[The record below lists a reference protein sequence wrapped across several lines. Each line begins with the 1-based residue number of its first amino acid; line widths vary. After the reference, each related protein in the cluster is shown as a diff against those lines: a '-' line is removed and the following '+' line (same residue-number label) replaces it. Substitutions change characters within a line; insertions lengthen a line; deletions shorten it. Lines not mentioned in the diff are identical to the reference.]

1 MLVPIGGGEVVV
13 YFSRYGSTHEGGR
26 IMPKKI
32 LVPVDIG
39 KLTEPLVDYGHS
51 LAERLDV
58 NVCFLHVIPHPSSWV
73 GFEKWIPENAV
84 EQARASAEKKIR
96 YYIRKSEENFPGL
109 PSHKHP
115 VLFKEGDP
123 AEEIIKTAKEGEYNL
138 IIVGYRGRSG
148 IQEMIVGS
156 TAANVIRYAHCSVLV
171 FRPGFD
177 VF

>member
-1 MLVPIGGGEVVV
+1 
-13 YFSRYGSTHEGGR
+13 
-26 IMPKKI
+26 MPRKI

-58 NVCFLHVIPHPSSWV
+58 SVSFLHVLPHASSWM
-73 GFEKWIPENAV
+73 GFEKWIPENAI
-84 EQARASAEKKIR
+84 QNARESAEKKIR
-96 YYIRKSEENFPGL
+96 YYIRKSEDNFPDL
-109 PSHKHP
+109 QKHEHP
-115 VLFKEGDP
+115 ILFKEGNP
-123 AEEIIKTAKEGEYNL
+123 AEEIIKTAKEGEFNL
-138 IIVGYRGRSG
+138 IIVGYRSMSG

-156 TAANVIRYAHCSVLV
+156 TAANVIRYAHCSVLI

>member
-1 MLVPIGGGEVVV
+1 
-13 YFSRYGSTHEGGR
+13 
-26 IMPKKI
+26 MPKKI

-58 NVCFLHVIPHPSSWV
+58 RVSFLHVLPYTSSWM

-84 EQARASAEKKIR
+84 KEARESAEKKIR
-96 YYIRKSEENFPGL
+96 YYIRKSEEHFPDL
-109 PSHKHP
+109 KKHEHP
-115 VLFKEGDP
+115 ILFKEGDP
-123 AEEIIKTAKEGEYNL
+123 AEEIIKTAQEGEFNL
-138 IIVGYRGRSG
+138 VIVGYRSRSG
-148 IQEMIVGS
+148 IQGMVVGS
-156 TAANVIRYAHCSVLV
+156 TASKIIRYAHCSVLV